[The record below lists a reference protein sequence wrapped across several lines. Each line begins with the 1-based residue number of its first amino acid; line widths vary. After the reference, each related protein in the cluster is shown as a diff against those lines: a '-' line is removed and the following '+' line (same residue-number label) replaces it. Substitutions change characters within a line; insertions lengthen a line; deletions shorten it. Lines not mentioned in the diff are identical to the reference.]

1 MDALNYTLH
10 KSREHC
16 YPLPSQY
23 VANMDIKNMNLG
35 QVRNKLMAHGFKAS
49 IDKRGDRLQVG
60 TWKSLYRFTVRY
72 HELSN
77 TFKLESSRLI
87 GPLNIMFGLFGVWQ
101 LISVFFNTEGGE
113 AISLFS
119 LLLAPLIFFSLLIE
133 VLRFLF
139 QPSAERTALNIINTY
154 SGEE

>member
-1 MDALNYTLH
+1 MDALNYSLH
-10 KSREHC
+10 KSRGYC
-16 YPLPSQY
+16 YALPSQY
-23 VANMDIKNMNLG
+23 VEDMDIKNMKLE

-77 TFKLESSRLI
+77 TCKLESSKVF
-87 GPLNIMFGLFGVWQ
+87 GPLNIAIGLFGVWQ
-101 LISVFFNTEGGE
+101 LISVFFNTEGE
-113 AISLFS
+113 EISLFS
-119 LLLAPLIFFSLLIE
+119 VLLVPIIFLSLLTD

-139 QPSAERTALNIINTY
+139 QPSAERSALNIINTCL
-154 SGEE
+154 SEE